1 MKKIAIIYGSST
13 HNTDVKDVSSVSPD
27 DFEAYDHLFLGTST
41 LGSVSADGYTFD
53 DLKAFRNGEAAN
65 PFTEE
70 TERLFW
76 QFGFV

>member
-13 HNTDVKDVSSVSPD
+13 HNTDVKDVS
-27 DFEAYDHLFLGTST
+27 
-41 LGSVSADGYTFD
+41 ADGYTFD

-65 PFTEE
+65 RFTEE